1 MARRCWGELYDMT
14 IGTKLCACNIHNKIT
29 VEIQAR
35 TTSKSG
41 NVDRQGWNLPS
52 YFMNTSTRDRSTV
65 KVVTHVLLILCRSF
79 CLNGDKDRIRGD
91 LCLEMIIR
99 LQVWSRVL
107 AVCPEQICNLVRVQ
121 CSRPSFGILCFN
133 TSASLCSFS

>member
-52 YFMNTSTRDRSTV
+52 YFHSRSEHSKSSHTRPAYTMQ
-65 KVVTHVLLILCRSF
+65 KLLF
-79 CLNGDKDRIRGD
+79 KWG
-91 LCLEMIIR
+91 
-99 LQVWSRVL
+99 
-107 AVCPEQICNLVRVQ
+107 
-121 CSRPSFGILCFN
+121 
-133 TSASLCSFS
+133 